1 MNSLTLNCTVTQLRC
16 KFSQSG
22 FEYEAMI
29 NHIWTPVS
37 HKFVEFLW
45 PFLFH
50 KKRALVKGN
59 SLSYIIFALAKSS
72 VRIETL
78 NHSTATHDALS
89 VFFCVNACAHLLI
102 KSFSMV
108 ALVGQPKG
116 WLDSVGASSLNPAN
130 VTATEIETS
139 SGDYNN
145 QPTRAVSM
153 TTIPNEIVPKKAISI
168 TQIDTINKKL
178 LQAEAILYL
187 LSANSRSEIKINDKL
202 VSDALWAISDLVADA
217 RSFLHNDKSKEV
229 NL

>member
-72 VRIETL
+72 VEFRSSPENSHAHNRVLCGFFVHNTQIHQFNGGLGKGAERL
-78 NHSTATHDALS
+78 AGFVCAGTANLAQFTS
-89 VFFCVNACAHLLI
+89 I
-102 KSFSMV
+102 SFA
-108 ALVGQPKG
+108 ALVVSFK
-116 WLDSVGASSLNPAN
+116 
-130 VTATEIETS
+130 
-139 SGDYNN
+139 NN
-145 QPTRAVSM
+145 HTRAVSM

-202 VSDALWAISDLVADA
+202 VSDALWAISDLVSDA